1 MKGFFMFNLI
11 LVLTIGIVIG
21 WNFKTFFLALNPPQI
36 LNKEVNLTFKE
47 TADTVCETPESN
59 IPIKPSKKS
68 VIEINTT
75 SKSFVTTPKD
85 TPTNDT
91 FYTLLYQNLFSD
103 AMALYLEANT
113 QQLPLYQATLKD
125 FFDEKSQINPTQ
137 TIQQML
143 EYIDIEPD
151 NKTIKLQL
159 IELYKH
165 EEFYAKAIALLL
177 ELQENDPSEVLQ
189 NTLITTSQ
197 QYINQLK
204 STQNFQELIDFLKE
218 RIENASNPAFYIFT
232 LAEYYV
238 NMQEYTKAKALLKE
252 IEFDEIYGEKA
263 HQLLLQLKNN
273 EKSAKEFAH
282 KIPLE
287 KSDDHFVVHVQIN
300 NTKATLLLDTGA
312 SYTLID
318 EEKITS
324 LTPIKENINLHTAGG
339 DIIAQLQEA
348 ETFSMGSI
356 ELHNFQITTTS
367 FQSDKADG
375 LLGMNF
381 FKHFKFKIDQEAKIL
396 YLSEQNDTNGTEG

>member
-1 MKGFFMFNLI
+1 MFNLI
-11 LVLTIGIVIG
+11 LVLAIGIVIG

-59 IPIKPSKKS
+59 IPIKPSEKS

-75 SKSFVTTPKD
+75 SKSFVATPKD

-151 NKTIKLQL
+151 NQTTKLQL
-159 IELYKH
+159 IELFK
-165 EEFYAKAIALLL
+165 
-177 ELQENDPSEVLQ
+177 
-189 NTLITTSQ
+189 T
-197 QYINQLK
+197 
-204 STQNFQELIDFLKE
+204 TQNFQELIDFLKE

-324 LTPIKENINLHTAGG
+324 LTPIKENINLSTAGG

-356 ELHNFQITTTS
+356 ELYNFQITTTS

-381 FKHFKFKIDQEAKIL
+381 FKHFKFKIDQEAGIL